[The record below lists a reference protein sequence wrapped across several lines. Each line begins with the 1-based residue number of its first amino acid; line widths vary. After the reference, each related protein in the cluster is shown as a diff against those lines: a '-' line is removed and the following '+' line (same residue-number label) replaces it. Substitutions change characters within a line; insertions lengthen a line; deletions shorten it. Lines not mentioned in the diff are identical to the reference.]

1 MKTLLSWIN
10 LSVFVLFLS
19 SCGPTVYMTDDAKE
33 LSYEHK
39 TLAILPPSVS
49 ITSAKDISG
58 EALLEMQNAQ
68 SLNFQSEIYKA
79 LLRRKSKGQIKA
91 NFQDYQTT
99 NVLLERAGH
108 KDTPLT
114 SAEICE
120 VLGVDGLIVSNFT
133 MAKPMSTGAAV
144 ASTLLLGVGI
154 TNEVTTSLQVYDC
167 PTQKI
172 IFNYDWRAS
181 GGLGSSPEDLIEALM
196 KNASKKLPHYNNDGN

>member
-1 MKTLLSWIN
+1 MKKSFAWVSLSAIFFI
-10 LSVFVLFLS
+10 LSG
-19 SCGPTVYMTDDAKE
+19 CGPSVYMTDDAKK
-33 LSYEHK
+33 LSYDHK
-39 TLAILPPSVS
+39 TLAILPPNVS

-58 EALLEMQNAQ
+58 EALIEMQNAQ

-99 NVLLERAGH
+99 NVLLERGGH
-108 KDTPLT
+108 KNTPLT
-114 SAEICE
+114 LTEMCQ

-154 TNEVTTSLQVYDC
+154 TNEVTTALQVYDC
-167 PTQKI
+167 PTEKI

-196 KNASKKLPHYNNDGN
+196 KNASKKLPHYNNDGV